1 MIVFIMCSRSSQ
13 HTRHLLEYISKF
25 PCVNPPISRDTNS
38 SLDISK
44 LLSQIRSR
52 YKALCSTLG
61 VHPRLWSS
69 SEAAEE
75 KAVGNSNI
83 HGDKPS
89 KVTAAAAVVDPA
101 HIPVWKL
108 DKTGIK
114 KTATSQDLSF

>member
-1 MIVFIMCSRSSQ
+1 MIVFIICSRSSQ
-13 HTRHLLEYISKF
+13 HIRHLLQYISKF
-25 PCVNPPISRDTNS
+25 PCVNPPISGDTDS

-61 VHPRLWSS
+61 VHPRLLSS

-75 KAVGNSNI
+75 KDM
-83 HGDKPS
+83 GDSDMQEDKSS
-89 KVTAAAAVVDPA
+89 KVAAAATAADPA

-108 DKTGIK
+108 DKTGTK
-114 KTATSQDLSF
+114 KMVTNQDLSF